1 LFFGFLLFYLGL
13 FGLTFNVSV
22 VFFTV
27 AIGIIYFANWY
38 LSVTSSLVVFYS
50 QFLVFQLAIVLLVDM
65 NNFYFLILGWEIM
78 GVLSYFLIMTFNS
91 RFLAQNGSILA
102 FLVNRVGDF
111 FLFFWLVSELSFLVR
126 LAILTKSSLT
136 VFSNWLPNAMEG
148 PTPVSSLLHSS
159 TMVVARVF
167 ILSFL
172 GVFSVP
178 LFLMVIFFGVFCRF
192 FRRFIKDFK
201 RTVAFST
208 SSQLRLVRLFWLMG
222 GYYLT
227 VFYVLTHALFKA
239 MIFIVVGFL
248 IHKTDSQLFVRN
260 SSLIFWGNSVFG
272 CLVISG
278 LPFFSVSSCKD
289 SIVIRYPLVLT
300 ILVIWSTLLYCIM
313 LLSLSS
319 NWLLLFGAGRLGLV
333 TTLLTVLSFVAV
345 SPLELSVD
353 FLHFLSLL
361 LYCILSYTGNS
372 GLKLTRISEDSKIRV
387 SSSHGLRTAAFSFY
401 LLRLRVLLLA

>member
-1 LFFGFLLFYLGL
+1 M
-13 FGLTFNVSV
+13 

-27 AIGIIYFANWY
+27 VIGIIYFANWY

-50 QFLVFQLAIVLLVDM
+50 QFLVFQLAIVLLVDI

-222 GYYLT
+222 RYYLT

-319 NWLLLFGAGRLGLV
+319 TWLLLFGAGGLGLV
-333 TTLLTVLSFVAV
+333 TTMLTVLSFVAV

-353 FLHFLSLL
+353 FLYFLSLL
-361 LYCILSYTGNS
+361 LIVFLVYTGNS

-401 LLRLRVLLLA
+401 LLRLRVLMLA

>member
-1 LFFGFLLFYLGL
+1 
-13 FGLTFNVSV
+13 
-22 VFFTV
+22 
-27 AIGIIYFANWY
+27 
-38 LSVTSSLVVFYS
+38 
-50 QFLVFQLAIVLLVDM
+50 
-65 NNFYFLILGWEIM
+65 
-78 GVLSYFLIMTFNS
+78 
-91 RFLAQNGSILA
+91 
-102 FLVNRVGDF
+102 
-111 FLFFWLVSELSFLVR
+111 
-126 LAILTKSSLT
+126 
-136 VFSNWLPNAMEG
+136 LPNAMEG

-192 FRRFIKDFK
+192 FGRFIKDFK

-222 GYYLT
+222 RYYLT
-227 VFYVLTHALFKA
+227 VFYILTHALFKA
-239 MIFIVVGFL
+239 TIFIVVGFL

-300 ILVIWSTLLYCIM
+300 MLVIWSTLLYCIM

-319 NWLLLFGAGRLGLV
+319 NWLLLFGAGGLGLV

-361 LYCILSYTGNS
+361 LIVFLVYTGNS

>member
-1 LFFGFLLFYLGL
+1 LSFRFVGRLLESPSFSYSSLFWQFHLWSFFFFLGGAHIGLYLVVFIGELIFWSFSRSRSGNSNSPTFSFLFFGPLLMVCFLGIFYLGL

-27 AIGIIYFANWY
+27 VIGIIYFANWY

-50 QFLVFQLAIVLLVDM
+50 QFLVFQLAIVLLVDI

-222 GYYLT
+222 RYYLT

-278 LPFFSVSSCKD
+278 LPFFLVSALVK
-289 SIVIRYPLVLT
+289 IPL
-300 ILVIWSTLLYCIM
+300 
-313 LLSLSS
+313 
-319 NWLLLFGAGRLGLV
+319 
-333 TTLLTVLSFVAV
+333 
-345 SPLELSVD
+345 
-353 FLHFLSLL
+353 
-361 LYCILSYTGNS
+361 
-372 GLKLTRISEDSKIRV
+372 
-387 SSSHGLRTAAFSFY
+387 
-401 LLRLRVLLLA
+401 